1 MAIGRRV
8 VALCSAAALVCSGT
22 LLAQQVKK
30 LSDAQRREVQ
40 EIVKIIDSAAAA
52 ATAPNDLSL
61 TWAREDVLKAQGNQ
75 EYVPFTVMIDPSK
88 VSGNNVTIYWRVVS
102 KTAKPAVAA
111 APATPPAPA
120 RTDED
125 RKAPPKPEYA
135 YEDISTAALQSKN
148 GPYPIS
154 RSFAVAPG
162 AYEVT
167 VVVKE
172 PTPQKQHE

>member
-52 ATAPNDLSL
+52 STAPNDLSL
-61 TWAREDVLKAQGNQ
+61 TWAREDFLKAQGNQ

-88 VSGNNVTIYWRVVS
+88 VSGNNVTIYWRVVA
-102 KTAKPAVAA
+102 KTA
-111 APATPPAPA
+111 APARGSGSRRRPREATRIARRLPNLSLRTRTSGRRLCSPRTVRSPSAVRLPWPPG
-120 RTDED
+120 RT
-125 RKAPPKPEYA
+125 K
-135 YEDISTAALQSKN
+135 
-148 GPYPIS
+148 
-154 RSFAVAPG
+154 
-162 AYEVT
+162 
-167 VVVKE
+167 
-172 PTPQKQHE
+172 

>member
-1 MAIGRRV
+1 MAIGRHA
-8 VALCSAAALVCSGT
+8 VALCLAAALVCSGT

-52 ATAPNDLSL
+52 PAAPNDLSL

-88 VSGNNVTIYWRVVS
+88 VSGNNVIIYWRVVS
-102 KTAKPAVAA
+102 KTAAPAPAAPAA
-111 APATPPAPA
+111 APAPA
-120 RTDED
+120 RSDED
-125 RKAPPKPEYA
+125 RKAPPKPDYA

-148 GPYPIS
+148 GPIPIS

-172 PTPQKQHE
+172 PTPQK